1 MLTALPAF
9 LRLPLAALSVVL
21 NTLVHAT
28 PLLALA
34 LVKAL
39 LPLAAARRWLSRML
53 VALAESW
60 VSTNSRLL
68 ALFTPTRWR
77 IEGMDGLSHDGW
89 YLVLAN
95 HQTWVDI
102 PVLQHALNRR
112 VPFLKFF
119 LKQPLIWVPVLGLAW
134 WALDFPFMRRYS
146 RELLERRPELR
157 GRDLEATRRACA
169 KFRQMPVSVTNF
181 VEGTRLTP
189 RKHADQGSPYRHL
202 LKPRAG
208 GVAFVLGAMGDTLR
222 SLVDVTIAYPGGRP
236 TMLDL
241 LAGRVAEIVVHVRER
256 PIPSEFTSGDYE
268 NDPAFRER
276 MQAWLNGIW
285 AEKDAV
291 LAAVLEG
298 APAASPVAKGPGHRA
313 QGPEQQG

>member
-1 MLTALPAF
+1 MLTVLPLF
-9 LRLPLAALSVVL
+9 LRLPLAALAVAA
-21 NTLVHAT
+21 NTVVHAT

-34 LVKAL
+34 LVKVL
-39 LPLAAARRWLSRML
+39 LPFAAARRGLSRAL
-53 VALAESW
+53 VALAEGW

-68 ALFTPTRWR
+68 AAFTPTRWR
-77 IEGMDGLSHDGW
+77 IEGTEGLSHEGW
-89 YLVLAN
+89 YLVMAN
-95 HQTWVDI
+95 HQSWVDI

-119 LKQPLIWVPVLGLAW
+119 LKQQLIWVPVLGLAW
-134 WALDFPFMRRYS
+134 WALDFPFMRRYP

-181 VEGTRLTP
+181 VEGTRFTP
-189 RKHADQGSPYRHL
+189 RKHDEQGSPFRHL

-222 SLVDVTIAYPGGRP
+222 AMVDVTIAYPGGRP
-236 TMLDL
+236 TMMDL
-241 LAGRVAEIVVHVRER
+241 LAGRIAEIVVHVRER
-256 PIPSEFTSGDYE
+256 PIPAEFTTGDYE

-276 MQAWLNGIW
+276 LQAWLNGIW

-291 LAAVLEG
+291 LAAEL
-298 APAASPVAKGPGHRA
+298 ARATLSDLGPGHRA
-313 QGPEQQG
+313 QGPEQQR

>member
-1 MLTALPAF
+1 MLTFLPRF
-9 LRLPLAALSVVL
+9 VRLPLAAVSVVL
-21 NTLVHAT
+21 NTLLHAT

-34 LVKAL
+34 VVKAL
-39 LPLAAARRWLSRML
+39 LPLPAARRGLSHTL

-77 IEGMDGLSHDGW
+77 IEGVDGLSREGW

-95 HQTWVDI
+95 HQSWVDI

-119 LKQPLIWVPVLGLAW
+119 LKHQLIWVPVLGLAW

-146 RELLERRPELR
+146 RERLARRPELR

-181 VEGTRLTP
+181 VEGTRFTP
-189 RKHADQGSPYRHL
+189 RKHDSQDSPFRHL

-236 TMLDL
+236 TMIDL

-256 PIPSEFTSGDYE
+256 PIPSEFTDGDYE

-285 AEKDAV
+285 AEKDVV
-291 LAAVLEG
+291 LAAELT
-298 APAASPVAKGPGHRA
+298 PAASKDQGPGHRA
-313 QGPEQQG
+313 QGPGQQG